1 MDDTYSRLL
10 RDYWGYRTFRP
21 HQREIIANAAQGHDV
36 LAILPTGGGK
46 SLTFQIAGLARKRW
60 RKFFVPQGSM
70 RSIIMQGFQHKNV
83 SKGKNVGGKAMSPS
97 WLPRMRLAWGLIS
110 QIRGTC
116 CIWAYPPR

>member
-46 SLTFQIAGLARKRW
+46 SLTFHPPHSADGRPSGRTKAAWYSGDGSPLWLYHRAGYRTA
-60 RKFFVPQGSM
+60 
-70 RSIIMQGFQHKNV
+70 
-83 SKGKNVGGKAMSPS
+83 
-97 WLPRMRLAWGLIS
+97 
-110 QIRGTC
+110 
-116 CIWAYPPR
+116 